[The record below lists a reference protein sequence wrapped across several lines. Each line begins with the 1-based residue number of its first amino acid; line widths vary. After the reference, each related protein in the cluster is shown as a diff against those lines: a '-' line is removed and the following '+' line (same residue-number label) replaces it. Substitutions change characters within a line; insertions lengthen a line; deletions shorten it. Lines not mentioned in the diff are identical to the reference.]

1 MDLVDR
7 YIMEHEFA
15 IISSTQNGSG
25 IELDKTLRAVLL
37 YRGFGVC
44 RLSGVLFDQEFNSMD
59 LAKG

>member
-15 IISSTQNGSG
+15 IISSTQNGSA

-37 YRGFGVC
+37 YRGYGVC
-44 RLSGVLFDQEFNSMD
+44 RLNGV
-59 LAKG
+59 